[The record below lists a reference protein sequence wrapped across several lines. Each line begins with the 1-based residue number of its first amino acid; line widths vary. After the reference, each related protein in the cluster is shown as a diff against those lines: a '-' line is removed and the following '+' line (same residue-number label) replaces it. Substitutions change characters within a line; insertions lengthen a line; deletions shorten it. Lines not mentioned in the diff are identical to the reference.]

1 MNYMED
7 AFTGAEFGDLH
18 QNWRVYLV
26 LTTGIIG
33 KAAWEDT
40 AFQYGSC
47 GCRQCTKQHEAV
59 RLLHS
64 GAFCYLASLI
74 VLIINGLPCQQHI
87 TPYAIHCVHLQD
99 LRHTYMIAYSFSR
112 SITFS

>member
-1 MNYMED
+1 MED

-18 QNWRVYLV
+18 QNLRVYLV

-40 AFQYGSC
+40 AFHNMVLAVADSAQSNMKRS
-47 GCRQCTKQHEAV
+47 GCCIQV
-59 RLLHS
+59 RS
-64 GAFCYLASLI
+64 ATWQASLC
-74 VLIINGLPCQQHI
+74 LIMNGLPCQQHI
-87 TPYAIHCVHLQD
+87 TPYAIHCVHRQD

-112 SITFS
+112 SITSS